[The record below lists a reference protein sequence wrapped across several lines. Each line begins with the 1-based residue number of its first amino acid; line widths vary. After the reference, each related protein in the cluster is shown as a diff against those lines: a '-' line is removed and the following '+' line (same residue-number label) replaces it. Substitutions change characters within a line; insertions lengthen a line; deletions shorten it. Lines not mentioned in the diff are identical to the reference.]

1 MKKRVI
7 LYLFVGFCIVII
19 GTLFLKRNNN
29 NGIKP
34 KLQIIRIYTFE
45 DKEEIIKEI
54 DITHSQMI
62 TLDDVIDIGH
72 ANNIKIV
79 EIADK
84 FVRISR
90 EAVRY
95 SNSKKRIETIYE
107 NIEYNKAFD
116 IDIDESAPNITKP
129 ATAPKYYYNIK
140 FVK

>member
-1 MKKRVI
+1 MKKRII
-7 LYLFVGFCIVII
+7 LYLFVCFCIVII

-54 DITHSQMI
+54 DITRSQMI
-62 TLDDVIDIGH
+62 TLDDIIDIGH

-116 IDIDESAPNITKP
+116 IDIDESDPNITKP
-129 ATAPKYYYNIK
+129 ATAPKYYYNLK